1 MKRRRLWPILIV
13 VAVLLTAAYLAAGWF
28 FSSFI
33 IASDTQTLADAAVKA
48 AADGKTPADVGLPP
62 PEEISIDMGEVTLAG
77 WYFDNPADGHCG
89 VMFLHGFHGTRYH
102 ALNWAP
108 MFWERGCDILA
119 YDHRGQGASS
129 PAFYT
134 YGFYEKQDAVAALE
148 WFAART
154 GLERRQI
161 GVFGVSYGAATAL
174 QMAPLTPGLAFVG
187 ADSAFS
193 DLREILSYQ
202 AGSMFPILTP
212 LLLPGALKIT
222 ELRADFDVG
231 EVAPER
237 AVAAADMPIFLIH
250 SLTDEYT
257 FSTHSEDIY
266 ANSNQSRTVLHLTD
280 WGSPHARD
288 ILTDYA
294 AYRQLFADFLAQ
306 YAPEF
311 GQPPTTP

>member
-1 MKRRRLWPILIV
+1 MKRRRLWIVLIV
-13 VAVLLTAAYLAAGWF
+13 VAVLLAAAYLAAGWF
-28 FSSFI
+28 FSTFI
-33 IASDTQTLADAAVKA
+33 IASETQTLADAAA
-48 AADGKTPADVGLPP
+48 AAEADNKTPADVGLPP
-62 PEEISIDMGEVTLAG
+62 PEEVSIDAGEVTLAG
-77 WYFDNPADGHCG
+77 WYFDNPADGDCG

-108 MFWERGCDILA
+108 MFWERGCDLLA

-134 YGFYEKQDAVAALE
+134 YGFYEKQDAVMALD
-148 WFAART
+148 WFTERT
-154 GLERRQI
+154 GLERPQI

-174 QMAPLTPGLAFVG
+174 QMAPLTPGLAFIG
-187 ADSAFS
+187 ADSAYS

-202 AGSMFPILTP
+202 AESMFPVIAP
-212 LLLPGALKIT
+212 IILPGALKIA
-222 ELRADFDVG
+222 ELRADFDVD

-237 AVAAADMPIFLIH
+237 AVAAAGMPIFLIH

-266 ANSNQSRTVLHLTD
+266 ANSDLSRTVLHLTD

-288 ILTDYA
+288 ILTDYPT
-294 AYRQLFADFLAQ
+294 YRRLFGEFLAQ

-311 GQPPTTP
+311 RLLPTTP